1 MSLPLLPTTAVGS
14 YPKPAYLLEGRR
26 KRLRDQI
33 STEELTQLE
42 RRATREWIAIQDE
55 LGMDLLVD
63 GEQYRGDMVAYFA
76 DEMEGFAI
84 AGLVRSYGNRYYP
97 KPAVVGPVGRKR
109 PVTVDWFTYAQSLT
123 QRPVKGMLT
132 GPYTIAEWSFN
143 EYYPTRRALVLEL
156 ARAIHDEVIDLE
168 RAGAR
173 YIQID
178 EPAIHTRPE
187 EDFDLAVEA
196 MEIVTR
202 GVSAYTITHICY
214 GDVPK
219 IYPAMLALAVN
230 QLDLALKNEEFA
242 LLETF
247 RTAPFTKDIG
257 LGVVDAH
264 SHRVETVEE
273 VADGI
278 RRALRVVPPAQVY
291 ISPDCGLKTRTAD
304 ETIGKLRAM
313 VEAARLVRSEL
324 TGPREPLDQD
334 RGGRGSAATRR

>member
-1 MSLPLLPTTAVGS
+1 
-14 YPKPAYLLEGRR
+14 
-26 KRLRDQI
+26 
-33 STEELTQLE
+33 
-42 RRATREWIAIQDE
+42 
-55 LGMDLLVD
+55 MDLLVD

-76 DEMEGFAI
+76 DEMAGFAI

-97 KPAVVGPVGRKR
+97 KPVVVGPVGRKA
-109 PVTVDWFTYAQSLT
+109 PVTVSWFKYTQSLT
-123 QRPVKGMLT
+123 KKPVKGMLT

-143 EYYPTRRALVLEL
+143 EHYPTRRELVLEL
-156 ARAIHDEVIDLE
+156 ARAIHDEVVDLE

-187 EDFDLAVEA
+187 EDFDLAREA
-196 MEIVTR
+196 MEIVTE
-202 GVSAYTITHICY
+202 GISAYTVTHICY

-219 IYPAMLALAVN
+219 IYPAMLHLAVD

-247 RTAPFTKDIG
+247 RKAPFTKDIG

-264 SHRVETVEE
+264 SHRVESVQE

-278 RRALRVVPPAQVY
+278 RRTLEVIPAEQVY
-291 ISPDCGLKTRTAD
+291 VSPDCGLKTRTAD
-304 ETIGKLRAM
+304 ETIGKLRVM
-313 VEAARLVRSEL
+313 VEGTKVVRSEL
-324 TGPREPLDQD
+324 LGAREGA
-334 RGGRGSAATRR
+334 RA

>member
-14 YPKPAYLLEGRR
+14 YPKPDYVLDARR
-26 KRLRDQI
+26 KFLRKQI
-33 STEELTQLE
+33 SKEDLTALE
-42 RRATREWIAIQDE
+42 RRATAEWVKSQED

-76 DEMEGFAI
+76 DEMDGFAI

-97 KPAVVGPVGRKR
+97 KPVVVGAVGRR
-109 PVTVDWFTYAQSLT
+109 HPVTVEWFKYAQSLT
-123 QRPVKGMLT
+123 SKPVKGMLT

-156 ARAIHDEVIDLE
+156 ARAIHEEVKDLE

-178 EPAIHTRPE
+178 EPAIHTRPT
-187 EDFDLAVEA
+187 EDFELAVEA
-196 MEIVTR
+196 MQIVTA
-202 GVSAYTITHICY
+202 GVAAYTVSHICY

-219 IYPAMLALAVN
+219 IYPAMLRLAVN

-242 LLETF
+242 LLQTF
-247 RTAPFTKDIG
+247 AQAPFTKDIG

-264 SHRVETVEE
+264 SHRIESVEE
-273 VADGI
+273 IADGI
-278 RRALRVVPPAQVY
+278 RRTLQVIPAGQVH
-291 ISPDCGLKTRTAD
+291 ISPDCGLKTRAID
-304 ETIGKLRAM
+304 ETVGKLRNM
-313 VEAARLVRSEL
+313 VAAAQLVRNELTTAAR
-324 TGPREPLDQD
+324 
-334 RGGRGSAATRR
+334 A

>member
-1 MSLPLLPTTAVGS
+1 MSQLPLLPTTAVGS
-14 YPKPAYLLEGRR
+14 YPKPAYLLEARR
-26 KRLRDQI
+26 KHLRNQLGRD
-33 STEELTQLE
+33 ELAALE
-42 RRATREWIAIQDE
+42 RRATTEWIRIQEE

-76 DEMEGFAI
+76 DEMAGFAI

-97 KPAVVGPVGRKR
+97 KPVVVGPVGRKA
-109 PVTVDWFTYAQSLT
+109 PVTVSWFKYAQSLT
-123 QRPVKGMLT
+123 SRPVKGMLT

-143 EYYPTRRALVLEL
+143 EHYPTRRALVLEL
-156 ARAIHDEVIDLE
+156 ARAIHDEVLDLE

-187 EDFDLAVEA
+187 EEFDLAREA
-196 MEIVTR
+196 MEIVTD
-202 GVSAYTITHICY
+202 GISAYTVTHICY

-219 IYPAMLALAVN
+219 IYPAMLRLAVD

-264 SHRVETVEE
+264 SHRIESVEE

-278 RRALRVVPPAQVY
+278 RRTLAVIPAEQIYV
-291 ISPDCGLKTRTAD
+291 SPDCGLKTRTVD
-304 ETIGKLRAM
+304 ETIGKLRVM
-313 VEAARLVRSEL
+313 VEGTKVVRAELRGARQGAR
-324 TGPREPLDQD
+324 
-334 RGGRGSAATRR
+334 A

>member
-14 YPKPAYLLEGRR
+14 YPKPDYLLEARR
-26 KRLRDQI
+26 KFARRQI
-33 STEELTQLE
+33 SKEELTELE
-42 RRATREWIAIQDE
+42 RRATREWIRIQE
-55 LGMDLLVD
+55 EVGLDLLVD

-97 KPAVVGPVGRKR
+97 KPVVVGPVGRRR
-109 PVTVDWFTYAQSLT
+109 PVTVEWFTFAQSLT
-123 QRPVKGMLT
+123 GRPVKGMLT

-143 EYYPTRRALVLEL
+143 EYYPTRRELVLEL
-156 ARAIHDEVIDLE
+156 ARAIHEEALDLE

-187 EDFDLAVEA
+187 EDFDLAREA
-196 MEIVTR
+196 MEIVTD
-202 GVSAYTITHICY
+202 GLSAYTVTHICY
-214 GDVPK
+214 GDVPR
-219 IYPAMLALAVN
+219 IYPAMLSLAVH

-247 RTAPFTKDIG
+247 KTAPFTKDIG

-264 SHRVETVEE
+264 SHRVESVEE
-273 VADGI
+273 IADGI
-278 RRALRVVPPAQVY
+278 RRAMEVIPVEQIY
-291 ISPDCGLKTRTAD
+291 ISPDCGLKTRTIE
-304 ETIGKLRAM
+304 ETVGKLRNM
-313 VEAARLVRSEL
+313 VAAARLVRSEL
-324 TGPREPLDQD
+324 
-334 RGGRGSAATRR
+334 